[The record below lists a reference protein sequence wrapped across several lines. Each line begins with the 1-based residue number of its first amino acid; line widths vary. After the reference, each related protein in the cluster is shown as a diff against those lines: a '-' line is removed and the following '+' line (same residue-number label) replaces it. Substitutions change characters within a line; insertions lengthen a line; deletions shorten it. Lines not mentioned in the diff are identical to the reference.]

1 MVHIKRINEMTD
13 FMNEGLLSA
22 IKARAQI
29 VKVQGWFFDTAAQA
43 IADNPKKYRKAEQ
56 LVDALES
63 DARKEYKKV
72 VTVEDALTFNDW
84 WGDFRKSAINAL
96 ERNFEQSMNESYNRS
111 GTPVI
116 IRREDDGQLVAF
128 FPEQINGKYIG
139 CYSHIGQHSD
149 ASVDYMLN
157 DTSEVSENDAREV
170 SALISELQR
179 IGYENIHIVKA
190 DDFDINAVRESA
202 SPYDSE
208 AEGKRI
214 WNAVI
219 SGRENTLPRTSREDA
234 CKCLATYFS
243 NFNEFNAPPAED
255 ISRLVNWLE
264 ATYSNTDAQNEEGVA
279 KFISSLWRHFSYKG
293 RAFSNIIRNYQ
304 SMHPTS
310 SLGERIALGRK
321 FDR

>member
-29 VKVQGWFFDTAAQA
+29 VKVQGWFFDTAAQV
-43 IADNPKKYRKAEQ
+43 IADNPKRYRKAEQ

-72 VTVEDALTFNDW
+72 VTVEDALTFSDW

-96 ERNFEQSMNESYNRS
+96 ERNFEQSMNES
-111 GTPVI
+111 
-116 IRREDDGQLVAF
+116 
-128 FPEQINGKYIG
+128 
-139 CYSHIGQHSD
+139 
-149 ASVDYMLN
+149 
-157 DTSEVSENDAREV
+157 
-170 SALISELQR
+170 
-179 IGYENIHIVKA
+179 
-190 DDFDINAVRESA
+190 A
-202 SPYDSE
+202 SPYDSG

-214 WNAVI
+214 WDAI
-219 SGRENTLPRTSREDA
+219 IGGRENTLPRTSREDA

-243 NFNEFNAPPAED
+243 NFNEFNAPSAED

-264 ATYSNTDAQNEEGVA
+264 TTYSNTDAQNEEGVA
-279 KFISSLWRHFSYKG
+279 RFISSLWRHFSYKG